1 MAFTRSFL
9 KSIGLTDEQI
19 SAALEEHTNVT
30 KYLQGQIDQHKADAD
45 KYKADAERLPTVQKE
60 LDDLKGRK
68 DYKPDYDRAVQELAD
83 FKAQAAK
90 DAEEKEVRQAF
101 KALLDKKG
109 IDPKRH
115 DAIMRV
121 TDFST
126 MKRDKDGNLEGAD
139 KLEESSD
146 KEWSA
151 FKVTARQ
158 RGENVPH
165 PPADTGSPKPTVEQ
179 IMAIK
184 DTAER
189 QKAIAANHELFGF

>member
-1 MAFTRSFL
+1 MAFTRAFL

-68 DYKPDYDRAVQELAD
+68 DYKPDYDKAVQELAN
-83 FKAQAAK
+83 FKAQSAK
-90 DAEEKEVRQAF
+90 DAEAREVRRAF
-101 KALLDKKG
+101 KQLLTDES
-109 IDPKRH
+109 IDEKRH

-121 TDFST
+121 TDFSA
-126 MKRDKDGNLEGAD
+126 MKRDKDGNLENAD
-139 KLEESSD
+139 KL
-146 KEWSA
+146 KENIRSEWGA
-151 FKVTARQ
+151 FKVTTRQ

-165 PPADTGSPKPTVEQ
+165 PPADTGSPKPTVDQ